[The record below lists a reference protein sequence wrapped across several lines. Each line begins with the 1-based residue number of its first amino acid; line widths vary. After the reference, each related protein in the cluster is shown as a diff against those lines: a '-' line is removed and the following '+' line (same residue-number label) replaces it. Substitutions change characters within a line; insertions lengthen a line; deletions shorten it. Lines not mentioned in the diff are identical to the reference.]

1 MALRRV
7 AAPGNR
13 HVEEAIVRKSVRKV
27 MGVAVLGAL
36 GALFVL
42 PMASAGAQEF
52 IPGEGPPP
60 SPECN
65 ITSFSPTGPVAQFPV
80 EVVVQGSVVQN
91 ATITL
96 FAVTPPAVE
105 PVQLDEVTVGP
116 GTFEVSGFVSGPST
130 ITVGVTY
137 GPENAYA
144 AACADEN
151 GVTAFEVEGQG
162 IVRPPAAAVTPAAQL
177 AFTGSSDTPSYVL
190 IGIAAIVVG
199 AVLVVAARRRSQV
212 S

>member
-1 MALRRV
+1 MTLRRV

-13 HVEEAIVRKSVRKV
+13 HVEEAMVRKSVRKF

-36 GALFVL
+36 AALFAL

-60 SPECN
+60 SPECA
-65 ITSFSPTGPVAQFPV
+65 ITSFSPAGPVGGFPV
-80 EVVVQGSVVQN
+80 DVVVQGTVVED

-96 FAVTPPAVE
+96 FALTPPATE

-116 GTFEVSGFVSGPST
+116 GPFEVSGVVNGPST

-151 GVTAFEVEGQG
+151 GITSFPITLQAEEV
-162 IVRPPAAAVTPAAQL
+162 VRPPAAAAAQL

-199 AVLVVAARRRSQV
+199 AVLVVAARRRSHL

>member
-7 AAPGNR
+7 AAPDNR
-13 HVEEAIVRKSVRKV
+13 HVEEAIVRKSVRKL
-27 MGVAVLGAL
+27 MGVALLGAL
-36 GALFVL
+36 AALFAL

-52 IPGEGPPP
+52 VPGEGPPP
-60 SPECN
+60 SPECA
-65 ITSFSPTGPVAQFPV
+65 ITSFSPAGPVATFPV
-80 EVVVQGSVVQN
+80 EVVVQGTVVQN
-91 ATITL
+91 AEITL
-96 FAVTPPAVE
+96 FALTPPATE
-105 PVQLDEVTVGP
+105 PVQLDSVVVGP
-116 GTFEVSGFVSGPST
+116 GPFEVRGFVDGPST

-151 GVTAFEVEGQG
+151 GITTFEVEGQG
-162 IVRPPAAAVTPAAQL
+162 VTRPPTPAARL

-199 AVLVVAARRRSQV
+199 AVLVVAARRRSHL

>member
-1 MALRRV
+1 
-7 AAPGNR
+7 
-13 HVEEAIVRKSVRKV
+13 
-27 MGVAVLGAL
+27 
-36 GALFVL
+36 L

-65 ITSFSPTGPVAQFPV
+65 VTSFSPTGPVATFPV
-80 EVVVQGSVVQN
+80 EVVVQGTVVEN

-96 FAVTPPAVE
+96 FAVTPPAVD

-116 GTFEVSGFVSGPST
+116 GPFEVSGFVTGPST
-130 ITVGVTY
+130 ITIGVTF

-151 GVTAFEVEGQG
+151 GITAFEVEGQQAT
-162 IVRPPAAAVTPAAQL
+162 RPPAAVTPAAQL

-199 AVLVVAARRRSQV
+199 AVLVVAARRRSHL

>member
-1 MALRRV
+1 MRNA
-7 AAPGNR
+7 
-13 HVEEAIVRKSVRKV
+13 VRKL

-36 GALFVL
+36 AALFAL
-42 PMASAGAQEF
+42 PMAGAGAQEF

-65 ITSFSPTGPVAQFPV
+65 VTSFEPSAPVASFPV
-80 EVVVQGSVVQN
+80 NVVVQGTVVQD
-91 ATITL
+91 ADITL
-96 FAVTPPAVE
+96 FALTPPATE
-105 PVQLDEVTVGP
+105 PVELASIHVTPGP
-116 GTFEVSGFVSGPST
+116 FEISGQVTGPST
-130 ITVGVTY
+130 ITLGVTY

-144 AACADEN
+144 AACANEN
-151 GVTAFEVEGQG
+151 GVTTFEVEAQG
-162 IVRPPAAAVTPAAQL
+162 ATRPPAAAAAQL

-199 AVLVVAARRRSQV
+199 AVLVVAARRRSHL

>member
-1 MALRRV
+1 MRN
-7 AAPGNR
+7 P
-13 HVEEAIVRKSVRKV
+13 VRKL
-27 MGVAVLGAL
+27 MGVALLGAL
-36 GALFVL
+36 GALFAF
-42 PMASAGAQEF
+42 PMLGAGAQEF

-60 SPECN
+60 SPECA
-65 ITSFSPTGPVAQFPV
+65 ITSFSPTGPVATFPV
-80 EVVVQGSVVQN
+80 DVVVQGTVIQP

-96 FAVTPPAVE
+96 FAATPPGTD

-116 GTFEVSGFVSGPST
+116 GPFEVSGSVGGPST

-151 GVTAFEVEGQG
+151 GITTFPITLKAEEV
-162 IVRPPAAAVTPAAQL
+162 VRPPAAAAAQL

-190 IGIAAIVVG
+190 IGIAAVVVG
-199 AVLVVAARRRSQV
+199 AVLGVAARRRSHL

>member
-1 MALRRV
+1 
-7 AAPGNR
+7 
-13 HVEEAIVRKSVRKV
+13 VRKSVRKF

-36 GALFVL
+36 AALFAL

-60 SPECN
+60 EPDCL
-65 ITSFSPTGPVAQFPV
+65 ITAFGPTLVAPGDFPV
-80 EVVVQGSVVQN
+80 DVTVEGTVVENADLTLFALLEGQAEPTQIAFQSVTPGPFSISGEVSGP
-91 ATITL
+91 ATIT
-96 FAVTPPAVE
+96 
-105 PVQLDEVTVGP
+105 
-116 GTFEVSGFVSGPST
+116 
-130 ITVGVTY
+130 IGVTY

-151 GVTAFEVEGQG
+151 GLTTFEVESQG
-162 IVRPPAAAVTPAAQL
+162 AARPPAAAVTPAAQL

-199 AVLVVAARRRSQV
+199 AVLVVAARRRSHL

>member
-13 HVEEAIVRKSVRKV
+13 HVEEAIVRNAVRKL

-36 GALFVL
+36 AALFAL
-42 PMASAGAQEF
+42 PMAGAGAQEF
-52 IPGEGPPP
+52 VPGEGPPP

-65 ITSFSPTGPVAQFPV
+65 VTSFSPAAPVATFPV
-80 EVVVQGSVVQN
+80 DVVVEGTVVQD
-91 ATITL
+91 ADITL
-96 FAVTPPAVE
+96 FALTPPATE
-105 PVQLDEVTVGP
+105 PVELASIHVTPGP
-116 GTFEVSGFVSGPST
+116 FQISGQVTGPST
-130 ITVGVTY
+130 ITLGVTY

-144 AACADEN
+144 AACANEN
-151 GVTAFEVEGQG
+151 GVTTFEVEAQG
-162 IVRPPAAAVTPAAQL
+162 ATRPPAAAAAQL

-190 IGIAAIVVG
+190 IGIAAVVVG
-199 AVLVVAARRRSQV
+199 AVLVVAARRRSHL